1 MSPRHRICIE
11 TLLTNQTYSKSP
23 MKTQHKAALAIL
35 ALTIL
40 TCLFYCTPD
49 RTQPHLRISN
59 SGDEIIEMQTAFSG
73 CNTTVHLG
81 KHGIRTFQPETTVQ
95 LGESK
100 IRVNGS
106 KIEIVHTGQEILN
119 LSYTDA
125 SGNQR
130 RMMLG
135 DGATGYFHNPN
146 SIVLGSA
153 NIQLLTIH

>member
-1 MSPRHRICIE
+1 
-11 TLLTNQTYSKSP
+11 
-23 MKTQHKAALAIL
+23 MKPQSKAALAIL
-35 ALTIL
+35 VLTIL
-40 TCLFYCTPD
+40 ICLFYCIPNS
-49 RTQPHLRISN
+49 TQSCLHISN

-73 CNTTVHLG
+73 RNTTVHLG
-81 KHGIRTFQPETTVQ
+81 EHGIRTFQPETTVQ
-95 LGESK
+95 LGASE

-106 KIEIVHTGQEILN
+106 KIEIVHTGQEILD

-135 DGATGYFHNPN
+135 DGATGYFHNPK

-153 NIQLLTIH
+153 NIQLLTIR